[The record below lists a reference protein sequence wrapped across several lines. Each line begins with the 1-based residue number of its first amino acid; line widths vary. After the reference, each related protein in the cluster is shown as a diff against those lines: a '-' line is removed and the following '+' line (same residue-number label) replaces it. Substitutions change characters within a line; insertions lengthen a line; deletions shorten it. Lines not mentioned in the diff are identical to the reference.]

1 MTEFDPIA
9 DLFVCEQTSPDD
21 NAVSSID
28 VRKAGGDTVVRFDTT
43 LQSFDVM
50 NRNGRMYLADN
61 VWQAIQTE
69 ENQTLIRGNRWFG
82 EQDHPFNT
90 TDAGKLTPE
99 RMRKIYMPNR
109 SHVII
114 NPRIKGNLLVSTIES
129 SCNDVGKG
137 FRDEVL
143 RGMIPA
149 FSCRAVARMERR
161 NGKPTIIVGKLITY
175 DWVLYQSHREAEG
188 AGNLSQ
194 KVIGKSAPVT
204 ESASSDFRTGGDV
217 IVPVDALITVAEKDP
232 NVNCIMESYNLSND
246 DLIGYNSSSKR
257 VIIGDRN
264 NRIFTRLKPESI
276 ASIED
281 ALSMF

>member
-1 MTEFDPIA
+1 MAEFDPIA
-9 DLFVCEQTSPDD
+9 DLFVCEQTSPID
-21 NAVSSID
+21 NTVSSMN

-90 TDAGKLTPE
+90 TEAGKLTPE

-109 SHVII
+109 SHVIL
-114 NPRIKGNLLVSTIES
+114 NPRIKGNLLVATIES

-143 RGMIPA
+143 RGMVPA

-161 NGKPTIIVGKLITY
+161 NNKPTIIVGKLITY
-175 DWVLYQSHREAEG
+175 DWVLFQSHREAEG
-188 AGNLSQ
+188 ASNLTQKSIGGN
-194 KVIGKSAPVT
+194 VPIT
-204 ESASSDFRTGGDV
+204 ESTTEVRSGGDV
-217 IVPVDALITVAEKDP
+217 IVPVDALTQVAEKDP

-246 DLIGYNSSSKR
+246 DLIGYSSSSKR

-264 NRIFTRLKPESI
+264 TRIFARLKPESI

>member
-1 MTEFDPIA
+1 MQEFDPIA
-9 DLFVCEQTSPDD
+9 DLFVCEQTSPLD
-21 NAVSSID
+21 NTVSSLD
-28 VRKAGGDTVVRFDTT
+28 ARKAGGETVARFDTT

-69 ENQTLIRGNRWFG
+69 ENQTLIHGNRWFG

-90 TDAGKLTPE
+90 TEAGKLTPE

-109 SHVII
+109 SHVIL
-114 NPRIKGNLLVSTIES
+114 NPRIKGNLLLATIES

-137 FRDEVL
+137 FRDEVF
-143 RGMIPA
+143 RGMVPA

-175 DWVLYQSHREAEG
+175 DWVLFQSHREAEG
-188 AGNLSQ
+188 ADGT
-194 KVIGKSAPVT
+194 VERRIGGSIPVT
-204 ESASSDFRTGGDV
+204 ESTSDVRTAGDV
-217 IVPVDALITVAEKDP
+217 VIPVDALIQVAEKDP
-232 NVNCIMESYNLSND
+232 NVNCIMESYNFTND

-264 NRIFTRLKPESI
+264 NRIFARLKPESI
-276 ASIED
+276 ASIEN

>member
-1 MTEFDPIA
+1 MQEFDPIA
-9 DLFVCEQTSPDD
+9 DLFVCEQTSPAD
-21 NAVSSID
+21 NTVSSLD
-28 VRKAGGDTVVRFDTT
+28 TRKAGGDTVARFDTT
-43 LQSFDVM
+43 LQSFEVM
-50 NRNGRMYLADN
+50 NRNGRQYLGDN
-61 VWQAIQTE
+61 VWSNILTE

-90 TDAGKLTPE
+90 TEAGKLTPE

-114 NPRIKGNLLVSTIES
+114 NPRLKGNLLVSTIES

-143 RGMIPA
+143 RGMVPA
-149 FSCRAVARMERR
+149 FSCRAVARMEMR
-161 NGKPTIIVGKLITY
+161 NGKPTIIISKLITY

-188 AGNLSQ
+188 ASNVGIKQLGGPI
-194 KVIGKSAPVT
+194 V
-204 ESASSDFRTGGDV
+204 ESVSEDGTHKTDV
-217 IVPVDALITVAEKDP
+217 IVPLAEVLKNVSEKDR
-232 NVNCIMESYNLSND
+232 NVNCIMESYDFTNEE
-246 DLIGYNSSSKR
+246 LIGYNSSSKR

-264 NRIFTRLKPESI
+264 SRIFAKLAPESI